1 MVVSRAQLIRG
12 TVLLVI
18 GVGAVALV
26 LALAGGCSSSPAG
39 PCPPTAASNE
49 VAESS
54 EVTERAADYRGA
66 GPHPLIVLGVV
77 EDDPESLVVDT
88 DLLGAFPA
96 DWLPRTDTDGHYI
109 GIQLVACKYPPVADA
124 GAPLLGFCDY
134 EGTPNVPVVAATRTF
149 RVYEAA
155 TARLVH
161 EFDVRGVRVDC
172 PAAIYR
178 DNDDDAQPRIIIEPD
193 TSDVLD
199 GLRPLVK
206 ATR

>member
-1 MVVSRAQLIRG
+1 MVVSRAQLRRG
-12 TVLLVI
+12 MVRLVI
-18 GVGAVALV
+18 GAGAIALV
-26 LALAGGCSSSPAG
+26 LALAGGCSSLPAG
-39 PCPPTAASNE
+39 PCPPTTASNE

-88 DLLGAFPA
+88 DLLGVFPT
-96 DWLPRTDTDGHYI
+96 DWLPRTDADGRYT
-109 GIQLVACKYPPVADA
+109 GIQLVACKYPPVA
-124 GAPLLGFCDY
+124 GPPLLGFCDY

-161 EFDVRGVRVDC
+161 EFDVRGDRKDC

-178 DNDDDAQPRIIIEPD
+178 DIDDDARPRIIVEPD

-206 ATR
+206 EPR